1 LIDIRGKDL
10 QIKLGLIAVLITQKK
25 AHTGG
30 KRVNGALLVCGKA
43 RREEF
48 SV

>member
-1 LIDIRGKDL
+1 MNIGGKGL
-10 QIKLGLIAVLITQKK
+10 QIKLGLIAVLITQKE

-30 KRVNGALLVCGKA
+30 KRINGVLLVCGKA